1 MEKHL
6 FLRAEKNPAGVSWRA
21 GLSDGIRTL
30 HPAYFALVM
39 STGIIS
45 LAGHFL
51 GINLIAIPLFWLNV
65 AAYAVL
71 WILYIGRV
79 VWYPGD
85 VKNDF
90 TDHRRA
96 PGYFTVV
103 AASGVLGNQVLIIGK
118 NLAVASGLGVVTF
131 LLWIG
136 LIYSVFTALI
146 TKEPKPAITEGLNG
160 AWLLPIV
167 ATQAVTVLAAALA
180 PHFSSH
186 QEGMLLLAFA
196 TWLFGGMLY
205 IWIIALIFYRYLFFH
220 LSPQDLT
227 PPYWINMG
235 AVAISTLGGAGLI
248 ANAQPGSFLHE
259 LMPFLKGLT
268 FFFWS
273 TATWWIP
280 MLGLLAGWRHV
291 CRKVPLNYDPL
302 FWGAVFPL
310 GMYTACTYKLGQ
322 VTGLSAIASIPGVF
336 IYIAFGAWL
345 AVFLGMLHR
354 LFARLSAPSSA

>member
-1 MEKHL
+1 MEKL
-6 FLRAEKNPAGVSWRA
+6 IPIEADKNPGSVSRRA
-21 GLSDGIRTL
+21 ALSDGLRTL
-30 HPAYFALVM
+30 HPAYFAMVM

-51 GINLIAIPLFWLNV
+51 GIDLVAIPLFWLN
-65 AAYAVL
+65 AFAYVVL
-71 WILYIGRV
+71 WILYIFRAIR
-79 VWYPGD
+79 YPGNF
-85 VKNDF
+85 KNDF

-96 PGYFTVV
+96 MGYFTVV
-103 AASGVLGNQVLIIGK
+103 AASGVLGNQVLVIGK
-118 NLAVASGLGVVTF
+118 NLEIASGLGAVTL

-146 TKEPKPAITEGLNG
+146 TREPKPAIAEGLNG

-167 ATQAVTVLAAALA
+167 ATQAVTVLSAALA
-180 PHFSSH
+180 PYFSSH
-186 QEGMLLLAFA
+186 REPMLLLALA

-205 IWIIALIFYRYLFFH
+205 IWIIALIFYRYMFFH

-235 AVAISTLGGAGLI
+235 AVAISTLGGAGLM
-248 ANAQPGSFLHE
+248 ANAQPGSFLHD
-259 LMPFLKGLT
+259 LLPFLKGLT
-268 FFFWS
+268 LFFWA

-280 MLGLLAGWRHV
+280 MLVLLAGWRHI
-291 CRKVPLNYDPL
+291 CRRVPLNYDPL

-310 GMYTACTYKLGQ
+310 GMYTACTYKLGEL
-322 VTGLSAIASIPGVF
+322 TGLPVIASIPAVF
-336 IYIAFGAWL
+336 IYIALAAWL

-354 LFARLSAPSSA
+354 LFASLSG